1 MGSASRRQPR
11 RSSRRG
17 KWGFS
22 SKDRKESNSTE
33 ARTEN
38 AGGTYQFTNGW
49 GKMGIATSQY
59 LHPWSPVLCTIHCH
73 DGSKETD

>member
-11 RSSRRG
+11 TGEEVVGVGSG
-17 KWGFS
+17 DFFS

-38 AGGTYQFTNGW
+38 AGGTY
-49 GKMGIATSQY
+49 
-59 LHPWSPVLCTIHCH
+59 
-73 DGSKETD
+73 

>member
-1 MGSASRRQPR
+1 MGSASRRQLR

-38 AGGTYQFTNGW
+38 AGVRINLLMHLV
-49 GKMGIATSQY
+49 MG
-59 LHPWSPVLCTIHCH
+59 
-73 DGSKETD
+73 E

>member
-1 MGSASRRQPR
+1 MGSTSRRQLR
-11 RSSRRG
+11 RTSRRG
-17 KWGFS
+17 KWEFS

-38 AGGTYQFTNGW
+38 VGGYVLIYQLMA

-59 LHPWSPVLCTIHCH
+59 LHPWSPVFMH
-73 DGSKETD
+73 DPLS

>member
-1 MGSASRRQPR
+1 MNFRHLLGCDTIVSMGSASRRQLR
-11 RSSRRG
+11 SSSRRG

-38 AGGTYQFTNGW
+38 GGGMY
-49 GKMGIATSQY
+49 
-59 LHPWSPVLCTIHCH
+59 
-73 DGSKETD
+73 

>member
-1 MGSASRRQPR
+1 MGSGSRRQLR

-38 AGGTYQFTNGW
+38 AGG
-49 GKMGIATSQY
+49 KD
-59 LHPWSPVLCTIHCH
+59 CTISFEPLEASPERLQSQCNYRLFI
-73 DGSKETD
+73 T

>member
-1 MGSASRRQPR
+1 MGSASRGQPR

-38 AGGTYQFTNGW
+38 AEN
-49 GKMGIATSQY
+49 
-59 LHPWSPVLCTIHCH
+59 VLIY
-73 DGSKETD
+73 